1 MQYRIAI
8 RSYNRANILKDCTL
22 SLLKK
27 YKFEE
32 SKIFIFVG
40 NKEQL
45 EEYQKVIKGSYI
57 FVIGEVGIAN
67 IDNFITDYFD
77 EGENIVCL
85 DDDITGFYEVEKY
98 KDPKSK
104 RDIPSLERYFEYG
117 FETLKK
123 LDLYCFSINVLS
135 NYLFLSNCP
144 FVTIGP
150 QMIPGCCYGIINRK
164 NIRITYN
171 HLDDSQRTAIILGKD
186 KSILKFSRA
195 TLKVDYG
202 KLSGGL
208 QSSDMRGSSSIDRK
222 NKTLKICEEFKKE
235 EFGKFFKEP
244 EFDDKYNLYHI
255 SLNSMSFFK
264 KNYGWK
270 IQKYFEYFENIKE
283 EREIEKQ
290 TKRCTLF

>member
-1 MQYRIAI
+1 MQYKVAI
-8 RSYNRANILKDCTL
+8 RSYNRSNILKECTL

-27 YKFEE
+27 YNFEE

-40 NKEQL
+40 DMNQL
-45 EEYQKVIKGSYI
+45 EEYQKVIKGSYN
-57 FVIGEVGIAN
+57 FVVGKVGIAN

-77 EGENIVCL
+77 EGERVICL
-85 DDDITGFYEVEKY
+85 DDDITGLFEVEKY

-104 RDIPSLERYFEYG
+104 REIVSIEEYFEYG
-117 FETLKK
+117 FNSLDK
-123 LDLYCFSINVLS
+123 LGLYCFSINVIS
-135 NYLFLSNCP
+135 NYLFLSNYP

-150 QMIPGCCYGIINRK
+150 QMVPGCCYGIINRK
-164 NIRITYN
+164 DIRITYN
-171 HLDDSQRTAIILGKD
+171 HLDDSQRTALILEKD
-186 KSILKFSRA
+186 QSILKFTRA

-208 QSSDMRGSSSIDRK
+208 QSSDMRGSNSLDRK
-222 NKTLKICEEFKKE
+222 NKTLRICEEFKKE

-244 EFDDKYNLYHI
+244 KFDDKYNLYHI

-270 IQKYFEYFENIKE
+270 SQKYFEYFENIEE
-283 EREIEKQ
+283 ERGIEKQ
-290 TKRCTLF
+290 TKRCSLF